1 MRIGID
7 ARAAAEVPA
16 GRGTMVRELLV
27 RLAASEH
34 EVVAYAREPWG
45 DVEVEWDLIASRD
58 PFWHWRAARRANKRC
73 DVFLSMNSYLTVWFL
88 RIASVMV
95 VCDLVAFE
103 KAYRPQKRAG
113 LIERVTLP
121 FAVRRANVI
130 TAISQATADDLIAAF
145 PAAGG
150 KTMVTLLAA
159 DERFAAK
166 NVKPAARDKPYVLSV
181 GTLEP
186 RKNIPALLAAF
197 DALPAELRDSHEVV
211 LVGPS
216 GWDTG
221 ETDAAMSSYSF
232 VSATGHVSEDELLS
246 LYRGATLFA
255 YPSLYE
261 GFGLPV
267 LEAMKAGVPVLT
279 SDISSLPEV
288 AGDAAIYANPRNI
301 ESITAGLERGL
312 SDKRLRTRLVKR
324 GSERAATFSWERY
337 AAEMLMAADAA
348 VSAG

>member
-27 RLAASEH
+27 RLADSKH
-34 EVVAYAREPWG
+34 EIVAFAREPWG
-45 DVEVEWDLIASRD
+45 ELDIEWELIGSRD
-58 PFWHWRAARRANKRC
+58 PLWHWRAARRANKTC

-88 RIASVMV
+88 RIPSVMV

-103 KAYRPQKRAG
+103 KAYRPQRRAG
-113 LIERVTLP
+113 SIERVTLP
-121 FAVRRANVI
+121 LAVRGANVI

-145 PAAGG
+145 PQAAG
-150 KTMVTLLAA
+150 KTNVTLLAA
-159 DERFAAK
+159 DERFAGKKIEPAK
-166 NVKPAARDKPYVLSV
+166 RDKPYVLSV

-197 DALPAELRDSHEVV
+197 DALPDELRDQYEVV
-211 LVGPS
+211 LVGPE

-221 ETDAAMSSYSF
+221 DTDAALRAYSF
-232 VSATGHVSEDELLS
+232 VTSTGHVSDDELLS

-267 LEAMKAGVPVLT
+267 LEAMMAGVPVLT
-279 SDISSLPEV
+279 SDVSSLPEV
-288 AGDAAIYANPRNI
+288 AGAAAIYVEPTDVG
-301 ESITAGLERGL
+301 SITGGLQRGL
-312 SDKRLRTRLVKR
+312 SDKRLRTRLSTA
-324 GSERAATFSWERY
+324 GRARAKEFSWDRY
-337 AAEMLMAADAA
+337 AVLMEAAAAAA
-348 VSAG
+348 VNAA